1 MAIHTEDEKKMLYKQ
16 IGATSGGV
24 EAAAWTHFCLIG
36 SLFCLT
42 EHWNRLVKV
51 GSNGL
56 RKEVTSLLKSTHLLL
71 LTNHLTHIIVHKKYM
86 LSEVYYLLVRNHFAF
101 SMQLSVSP
109 MDIFPR

>member
-24 EAAAWTHFCLIG
+24 EATAWTHCCLIG

-71 LTNHLTHIIVHKKYM
+71 LTNHHSLI
-86 LSEVYYLLVRNHFAF
+86 LLHFQNPKR
-101 SMQLSVSP
+101 M
-109 MDIFPR
+109 